1 MLSTLKNWWVS
12 LITSRKDPSAQ
23 RQLSFFVSS
32 AMCMQYR
39 EPWQKFRNLNFQMW
53 TLQNLKKKQ
62 TYPKDFVFLFYRMLL
77 CTSYRWLDSL
87 KCWKNKENCYLPLL
101 CFIAISLRLSK
112 VNNPI
117 LYSRNTCRHC
127 MGREF
132 CGFVVFIAIIIFVTV
147 YFHLSHFNVIVIT
160 IFSKAGII
168 KLSYPHLNR
177 PPRSLNWSWVGFS
190 ARILVLWAVP

>member
-1 MLSTLKNWWVS
+1 MTNIKSAYEWCFQRWRTGGFHWLPLTKTPQLKDNCLFSWVRQCACSTGS
-12 LITSRKDPSAQ
+12 PG
-23 RQLSFFVSS
+23 
-32 AMCMQYR
+32 
-39 EPWQKFRNLNFQMW
+39 RNLALVEYLIEGFQHS
-53 TLQNLKKKQ
+53 NLNAAKFKVVLMAQ

-77 CTSYRWLDSL
+77 CTSYRWLGSL
-87 KCWKNKENCYLPLL
+87 KCWENKENCYLPLL

-147 YFHLSHFNVIVIT
+147 YFHLQCHCHYHFHMT
-160 IFSKAGII
+160 AKQG
-168 KLSYPHLNR
+168 LSNYHMLT
-177 PPRSLNWSWVGFS
+177 
-190 ARILVLWAVP
+190 